1 MVLHLKYGGSELAFE
16 PGDAADRLM
25 LLEPGRC
32 CPDCSEDE
40 LIRAALA
47 QPIGS
52 RPLAE
57 LARAGQRVAIIASDI
72 TRPCPSSRL
81 LPAVLAELGRAGVRD
96 EDVTIIF
103 GLGSHRP
110 HTPQERTQL
119 AGDAVSR
126 RVRCIDSDPND
137 VTVIGHTS
145 RGTPVAVFRPVLAA
159 DVRVCLGAIEY
170 HYFAGYSGGYKAVIP
185 GVAGLATI
193 QRNHCMMTQPGAVA
207 GNLTGNPV
215 REEIEEAGALV
226 GVDFILN
233 VILDETHQIVSA
245 VAGHPQI
252 AHREGCARLDAF
264 GRATLERP
272 ADVVVVSAGGLPKD
286 INLYQAQKALENA
299 RYVVR
304 PGGVIVLVAECREGM
319 GHRVFAEWMR
329 DPGGP
334 DAILDRICREFVL
347 GGHKAAAVAM
357 AQKQAA
363 IYLVSSLP
371 ADDARAMGFRP
382 CTVIARGGSPEAIPD
397 LDEAFRAALAAAG
410 PNATV
415 AVMPDGGA
423 VLPTVGR

>member
-1 MVLHLKYGGSELAFE
+1 VNNHLKYGSSELAFD
-16 PGDAADRLM
+16 PGAAAGRL
-25 LLEPGRC
+25 LFLEPGRC
-32 CPDCSEDE
+32 RPDSSEEE

-52 RPLAE
+52 RPLTE
-57 LARAGQRVAIIASDI
+57 LVRSGQRVAIITSDI
-72 TRPCPSSRL
+72 TRPCPSPRL
-81 LPAVLAELGRAGVRD
+81 LPAVLAELSRAGIRD
-96 EDVTIIF
+96 EDVTVIF
-103 GLGSHRP
+103 GLGSHRA
-110 HTPQERTQL
+110 HTPQERVQL
-119 AGDAVSR
+119 AGDAICR

-137 VTVIGHTS
+137 VAVIGHTS
-145 RGTPVAVFRPVLAA
+145 RGTPVAIFRPVLAA

-170 HYFAGYSGGYKAVIP
+170 HYFAGYSGGYKAIIP
-185 GVAGLATI
+185 GVAGLETI
-193 QRNHCMMTQPGAVA
+193 QHNHCMMTQRGAAA
-207 GNLTGNPV
+207 GNLMGNPV
-215 REEIEEAGALV
+215 RADIEEAGVMV
-226 GVDFILN
+226 GVHFILN
-233 VILDETHQIVSA
+233 VTLDEAHQIVSA
-245 VAGHPQI
+245 VAGHPQL

-264 GRATLERP
+264 GRATVPRP
-272 ADVVVVSAGGLPKD
+272 ADVVVVSAGGLPRD

-357 AQKQAA
+357 ALKQAA
-363 IYLVSSLP
+363 IYLVSRLP

-382 CTVIARGGSPEAIPD
+382 FTD
-397 LDEAFRAALAAAG
+397 LNEAFRAALAAAG

-415 AVMPDGGA
+415 AVLPDGGA
-423 VLPTVGR
+423 VLPSIHKRIR